1 MKKILFIITKSNW
14 GGAQRYV
21 YDLATAL
28 PPEQFEVA
36 VAFGGTGV
44 AGAAPGRL
52 AQQLHEQNIRTIFIP
67 ELGRDISTSNDW
79 RAFRALV
86 QICKHEKPDVVH
98 LNSSKV
104 GGIGALAARSASWRS
119 RKSIKIIFTSHG
131 LAYDEDRSRLA
142 RAGIWL
148 ATWATFVLC
157 THVIVISK
165 DTYRRARALP
175 FCARKIHL
183 IYNGLPK
190 LHFLNKTEA
199 RKELAARFNLG
210 SPELRL
216 NLAAPWIGT
225 LGELTKNK
233 GLRYLVGAASLLRK
247 KEIHF
252 VMCIVGEGEERQ
264 SLEDAIRENKLED
277 CVHLAGFMPE
287 GHTYLKA
294 FDIYTLTSV
303 KEGLPYVLLE
313 AGQAGLAVIASKIPG
328 NVDIVDENISG
339 LLFES
344 KNKEQLA
351 TKLELLIKNSELRTK
366 CAEQLGRKVEAEFTL
381 ARMVEK
387 TIATY
392 IS

>member
-1 MKKILFIITKSNW
+1 MRDISSNTKVLFVITKSNW

-21 YDLATAL
+21 FDLATAL
-28 PPEQFEVA
+28 PPEQFDVA

-52 AQQLHEQNIRTIFIP
+52 AQMLAEQKIRTIFIP

-86 QICKHEKPDVVH
+86 RIVRHEKPDIVH

-104 GGIGALAARSASWRS
+104 GGIGALAARLAG
-119 RKSIKIIFTSHG
+119 IQKILFTSHG
-131 LAYDEDRSRLA
+131 LAYDEDRGRFA
-142 RAGIWL
+142 RAGLWL

-157 THVIVISK
+157 TRVIVISK

-175 FCARKIHL
+175 FCAKKIHL
-183 IYNGLPK
+183 IYNGLEPLK
-190 LHFLNKTEA
+190 FLSKTEA
-199 RKELAARFNLG
+199 RAALLARMGIHPDKHTF
-210 SPELRL
+210 
-216 NLAAPWIGT
+216 WIGT

-247 KEIHF
+247 KEIRF

-264 SLEDAIRENKLED
+264 LLENAIREQSLED
-277 CVHLAGFMPE
+277 CVHLAGFVPE

-313 AGQAGLAVIASKIPG
+313 AGQAGVAVVASKIPG
-328 NVDIVDENISG
+328 NVDIIDENISG

-351 TKLELLIKNSELRTK
+351 TKLELLIKNGELRNN
-366 CAEQLGRKVEAEFTL
+366 CAKQLQLKVEAEFTL

-387 TIATY
+387 TIAIY

>member
-1 MKKILFIITKSNW
+1 MRDISSNIKVLFIITKSNW

-21 YDLATAL
+21 FDLATSL
-28 PPEQFEVA
+28 PPEQFDVA

-52 AQQLHEQNIRTIFIP
+52 AQMLAEQNIRTIFIP
-67 ELGRDISTSNDW
+67 ELGRDISLRNDW
-79 RAFRALV
+79 QALLALV
-86 QICKHEKPDVVH
+86 KICKKEKPDIVH

-104 GGIGALAARSASWRS
+104 GGIGALAGRLAG
-119 RKSIKIIFTSHG
+119 IQKIIFTSHG
-131 LAYDEDRSRLA
+131 LAYDEDRGRFA
-142 RAGIWL
+142 RTSIWL

-157 THVIVISK
+157 TNVIVISK

-175 FCARKIHL
+175 FCAKKIRL
-183 IYNGLPK
+183 IYNGLPNLK
-190 LHFLNKTEA
+190 FLSKTESRA
-199 RKELAARFNLG
+199 ALAARMNIHPDKHTL
-210 SPELRL
+210 
-216 NLAAPWIGT
+216 WIGT

-233 GLRYLVGAASLLRK
+233 GLRYLVDAASLLRK
-247 KEIHF
+247 KEINF
-252 VMCIVGEGEERQ
+252 AMCIVGEGEERQ
-264 SLEDAIRENKLED
+264 LLEDMIREHKLED
-277 CVHLAGFMPE
+277 CVYLAGFVPE
-287 GHTYLKA
+287 GHKYLKA

-313 AGQAGLAVIASKIPG
+313 AGQAGVATVASKIPG
-328 NVDIVDENISG
+328 NVDIIDENISG

-351 TKLELLIKNSELRTK
+351 TKLELLIKNEELRK
-366 CAEQLGRKVEAEFTL
+366 KFAEQLEHKVEAEFTL
-381 ARMVEK
+381 EHMVEK